1 MIPQTIKYRGQKYR
15 LVESTI
21 DETIRKENSGQ
32 IVKYGSTPSNVRKT
46 IRNIVSEQSKWKG
59 GNTYLVNVLI
69 QIINKNYPELNLDK
83 NDYMLHHINA
93 NHNDYNIDNLLLLR
107 KNPLDASKK
116 HSKIHQNIDNQVMNI
131 FIEDVMHK
139 SESDD
144 ILDSEIQ
151 NAMLQ
156 NEDKVKEIFDNVI
169 KNFINNIHHGDL
181 DYINVSYYV

>member
-1 MIPQTIKYRGQKYR
+1 
-15 LVESTI
+15 
-21 DETIRKENSGQ
+21 
-32 IVKYGSTPSNVRKT
+32 
-46 IRNIVSEQSKWKG
+46 
-59 GNTYLVNVLI
+59 
-69 QIINKNYPELNLDK
+69 
-83 NDYMLHHINA
+83 MLHHINA